1 MSSARPIPR
10 KSTVPL
16 ELLMFVV
23 DSSTSTDQNSDFAEL
38 VDLQN
43 EPVFRLADTGD
54 LVFDKL

>member
-1 MSSARPIPR
+1 M
-10 KSTVPL
+10 PL